1 MKLTKEELIKRL
13 DKWQDILNYWEDEI
27 QEVAER
33 YDSMYYMYEKYD
45 RMIEE
50 VYKTIQE
57 LQGDCDA
64 L

>member
-1 MKLTKEELIKRL
+1 MKLTKEELIRRL

>member
-50 VYKTIQE
+50 VYNTIQE
-57 LQGDCDA
+57 LKGDSDA